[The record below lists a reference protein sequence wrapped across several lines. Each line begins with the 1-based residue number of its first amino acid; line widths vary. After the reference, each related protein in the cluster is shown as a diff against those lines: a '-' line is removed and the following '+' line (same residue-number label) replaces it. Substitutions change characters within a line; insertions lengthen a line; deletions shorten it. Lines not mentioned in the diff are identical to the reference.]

1 MQSERGG
8 CAAAPGGPRYG
19 FQGLPRNG
27 APPSRPREF
36 MDFQRNNLDHETS
49 PYLHQHRDNP
59 VHWQPWGP
67 QVLAHARK
75 HDKPILLSVGYAACH
90 WCHVMAHE
98 SFENPAIADEM
109 NRLFVNIKVDREERP
124 DIDAIYQTALH
135 LLGQQG
141 GWPLTMFLTPDG
153 EPFWGGT
160 YFPGTPRY
168 GRPGFT
174 DVLVA
179 IEDTYRNG
187 KEKVEQ
193 NRKALADALARQSDK
208 TAGPGLPADAAD
220 RAADALVRHV
230 DMRHGGIGEA
240 PKFPHVP
247 GLDLLWRAHRNGR
260 GESFARAVLI
270 TADAMAE
277 GGIYDHLGGGWAR
290 YSVDTYW
297 LAPHFEKMLYDNSQ
311 LIEHYYRL
319 WLSTGRPL
327 YRQRVAETI
336 AWLER
341 EMTTPE
347 GAFCSSLDADSL
359 DADGHSEEGA
369 FYVWQEA
376 EIDAALAGHDADLFK
391 MHYGVTAEGNWEGK
405 TILNRLAMPAPDAA
419 IEARLAPMRE
429 ILLATRAPRAR
440 PGLDDKV
447 LADWNG
453 LMIRALAR
461 AGLAMGE
468 KAWVSA
474 AQRAFHHIAATMAD
488 GDRLHHSARAGT
500 TLAVAMI
507 DDYAAMADA
516 ALALHESSGDDSLIA
531 KARAWVAI
539 ADAHYWDDKAGG
551 YFFTAD
557 DAEALIVR
565 TKTAI
570 DNATPSGNGTMV
582 GVNARLWLLT
592 GEEAYRARAEAI
604 CATFSDDVVQNP
616 LAHGVLLLNMDLL
629 NRPVQVVI
637 VGRRGEEPTDALI
650 GEVHRAGRQDL
661 VLQVVADGAPL
672 PEGHP
677 ATGKGAID
685 GKPTAYVCTGPVCSL
700 PVTDAKAL
708 TELLEAAGR
717 A

>member
-1 MQSERGG
+1 MAQ
-8 CAAAPGGPRYG
+8 APT
-19 FQGLPRNG
+19 
-27 APPSRPREF
+27 
-36 MDFQRNNLDHETS
+36 DFQRNNLDRETS

-67 QVLAHARK
+67 EVLAHARAT
-75 HDKPILLSVGYAACH
+75 DKPILLSVGYAACH

-98 SFENPAIADEM
+98 SFENPAIAAEM

-179 IEDTYRNG
+179 IEDTFRNG

-193 NRKALADALARQSDK
+193 NRKALAEALARQSDK
-208 TAGPGLPADAAD
+208 TPGPGLPADAAD
-220 RAADALVRHV
+220 QAADALVRHV
-230 DMRHGGIGEA
+230 DLRHGGIGEA

-311 LIEHYYRL
+311 LIEHYCRL
-319 WLSTGRPL
+319 WLATGRPL
-327 YRQRVAETI
+327 YRQRVAETV
-336 AWLER
+336 AWVKR
-341 EMTTPE
+341 EMTTAE

-359 DADGHSEEGA
+359 DSHGHSEEGA
-369 FYVWQEA
+369 FYVWAQA
-376 EIDAALAGHDADLFK
+376 EIEAALAGHDADLFK
-391 MHYGVTAEGNWEGK
+391 MHYGVTPEGNWEGK

-419 IEARLAPMRE
+419 IEEKLAPMRE
-429 ILLATRAPRAR
+429 VLFGVRAPRPR

-453 LMIRALAR
+453 LMIRALVR

-468 KAWVSA
+468 KSWVSA
-474 AQRAFHHIAATMAD
+474 AQRAFDHIAATMSD
-488 GDRLHHSARAGT
+488 GDRLHHSARDGK

-516 ALALHESSGDDSLIA
+516 ALALHEASGDETLIE
-531 KARAWVAI
+531 KARAWVAV
-539 ADAHYWDDKAGG
+539 ADRLYWDERAGG

-592 GEEAYRARAEAI
+592 GEESCRDRAEAI
-604 CATFSDDVVQNP
+604 CATFADDVVQNP
-616 LAHGVLLLNMDLL
+616 LAHGILLLNMDLIH
-629 NRPVQVVI
+629 RPVQVVI
-637 VGRRGEEPTDALI
+637 VGSRGEAATEALI
-650 GEVHRAGRQDL
+650 DQVRRAGRMDL
-661 VLQVVADGAPL
+661 VLQVIADGAPL
-672 PEGHP
+672 PDGHP
-677 ATGKGAID
+677 ATGKGAVD
-685 GKPTAYVCTGPVCSL
+685 GKATAYVCIGPVCSL
-700 PVTDAKAL
+700 PVTTADALAD
-708 TELLEAAGR
+708 LLEAAGR
-717 A
+717 P

>member
-1 MQSERGG
+1 M
-8 CAAAPGGPRYG
+8 APT
-19 FQGLPRNG
+19 
-27 APPSRPREF
+27 
-36 MDFQRNNLDHETS
+36 DFQRNNLDRETS

-67 QVLAHARK
+67 EALAHAREN
-75 HDKPILLSVGYAACH
+75 DKPILLSVGYAACH

-98 SFENPAIADEM
+98 SFENPAIAAEM
-109 NRLFVNIKVDREERP
+109 NRRFVNIKVDREERP

-141 GWPLTMFLTPDG
+141 GWPLTMFLTPGG

-187 KEKVEQ
+187 KDKVEQ
-193 NRKALADALARQSDK
+193 NRAALAEALARLSDK
-208 TAGPGLPADAAD
+208 TPGAGLPSDAAD
-220 RAADALVRHV
+220 QAADALVRHV
-230 DMRHGGIGEA
+230 DLRHGGIGDA

-247 GLDLLWRAHRNGR
+247 GLDLLWRAHRRGR
-260 GESFARAVLI
+260 GDSFARAVLI

-290 YSVDTYW
+290 YSVDTHW
-297 LAPHFEKMLYDNSQ
+297 LVPHFEKMLYDNSQ
-311 LIEHYYRL
+311 LIEHYTRL
-319 WLSTGRPL
+319 WLATGRPL
-327 YRQRVAETI
+327 YRQRVAETVG
-336 AWLER
+336 WLMR
-341 EMTTPE
+341 EMTTAD
-347 GAFCSSLDADSL
+347 GAFCSSLDADS
-359 DADGHSEEGA
+359 DDGHGHSEEGA
-369 FYVWQEA
+369 FYVWRED
-376 EIDAALAGHDADLFK
+376 EVDAALKDHDGDLFK
-391 MHYGVTAEGNWEGK
+391 LHYGVTAGGNWEGK

-419 IEARLAPMRE
+419 VEARLAPMRAK
-429 ILLATRAPRAR
+429 LFDVRAPRPR

-453 LMIRALAR
+453 LMIRAFVR

-468 KAWVSA
+468 KAWIAA
-474 AQRAFHHIAATMAD
+474 AQRDFDHIVATMVE
-488 GDRLHHSARAGT
+488 GDRLHHSARDGR

-516 ALALHESSGDDSLIA
+516 ALALHGASGDPALIE
-531 KARAWVAI
+531 KARAWVRI
-539 ADAHYWDDKAGG
+539 ADAHYWDKKAGG

-565 TKTAI
+565 TRTAI

-592 GEEAYRARAEAI
+592 GEESYRARAEAI
-604 CATFSDDVVQNP
+604 CATFADDVVQNP
-616 LAHGVLLLNMDLL
+616 LAHGVLLLNMDLIHE
-629 NRPVQVVI
+629 PVQVVI
-637 VGRRGEEPTDALI
+637 TGSRGEAATEALLA
-650 GEVHRAGRQDL
+650 EVHKAGRMDL
-661 VLQVVADGAPL
+661 VLQVVAHGEAL
-672 PEGHP
+672 PPGHP
-677 ATGKGAID
+677 ATGKGAVD
-685 GKPTAYVCTGPVCSL
+685 GKATAYVCTGPVCSL
-700 PVTDAKAL
+700 PVTEPAAL
-708 TELLEAAGR
+708 AELLGATS
-717 A
+717 

>member
-1 MQSERGG
+1 MAQ
-8 CAAAPGGPRYG
+8 APT
-19 FQGLPRNG
+19 
-27 APPSRPREF
+27 
-36 MDFQRNNLDHETS
+36 DFQRNNLDRETS

-67 QVLAHARK
+67 EVLAHARAT
-75 HDKPILLSVGYAACH
+75 DKPILLSVGYAACH

-98 SFENPAIADEM
+98 SFENPAIAAEM

-179 IEDTYRNG
+179 IEDTFRNG

-193 NRKALADALARQSDK
+193 NRKALADALARLSNK
-208 TAGPGLPADAAD
+208 TPGPGLPADAAD
-220 RAADALVRHV
+220 QAADALVRHV
-230 DMRHGGIGEA
+230 DLRHGGIGEA

-311 LIEHYYRL
+311 LIEYYSRL
-319 WLSTGRPL
+319 WLATGRPL
-327 YRQRVAETI
+327 YRQRVAETV
-336 AWLER
+336 AWVKR
-341 EMTTPE
+341 EMTTAE

-359 DADGHSEEGA
+359 DSHGHSEEGA
-369 FYVWQEA
+369 FYVWTQA
-376 EIDAALAGHDADLFK
+376 EIEAVLAGHDADLFK
-391 MHYGVTAEGNWEGK
+391 MHYGVTPEGNWEGK

-419 IEARLAPMRE
+419 IEEKLAPMRE
-429 ILLATRAPRAR
+429 VLFGVRAPRPR

-453 LMIRALAR
+453 LMIRALVR

-468 KAWVSA
+468 KCWVSA
-474 AQRAFHHIAATMAD
+474 AQRAFDHIAATMSD
-488 GDRLHHSARAGT
+488 GDRLHHSARDGK
-500 TLAVAMI
+500 TLDVAMI

-516 ALALHESSGDDSLIA
+516 ALALHEASSDETLIE
-531 KARAWVAI
+531 KARAWVAV
-539 ADAHYWDDKAGG
+539 ADRHYWDERAGG

-592 GEEAYRARAEAI
+592 GEESCRDRAEAI
-604 CATFSDDVVQNP
+604 CATFADDVVQNP
-616 LAHGVLLLNMDLL
+616 LAHGILLLNMDLIH
-629 NRPVQVVI
+629 RPVQVVI
-637 VGRRGEEPTDALI
+637 VGSRGEAATEALI
-650 GEVHRAGRQDL
+650 DQVRRAGRMDL
-661 VLQVVADGAPL
+661 VLQVIADGAPL
-672 PEGHP
+672 PDGHP
-677 ATGKGAID
+677 ATGKGAVD
-685 GKPTAYVCTGPVCSL
+685 GKATAYVCIGPVCSL
-700 PVTDAKAL
+700 PVTTADALAD
-708 TELLEAAGR
+708 LLEAAGR
-717 A
+717 P

>member
-1 MQSERGG
+1 MS
-8 CAAAPGGPRYG
+8 
-19 FQGLPRNG
+19 RN
-27 APPSRPREF
+27 R
-36 MDFQRNNLDHETS
+36 LDEETS
-49 PYLHQHRDNP
+49 PYLLQHAGNP
-59 VHWQPWGP
+59 VHWYGWGP
-67 QVLAHARK
+67 EALAAAQAADR
-75 HDKPILLSVGYAACH
+75 PILLSVGYAACH

-98 SFENPAIADEM
+98 CFENPEIAALM
-109 NRLFVNIKVDREERP
+109 NELFVNVKVDREERP
-124 DIDAIYQTALH
+124 DIDTIYMNALH

-179 IEDTYRNG
+179 IEDTFRNG

-193 NRKALADALARQSDK
+193 NRKALAEALARQSDK
-208 TAGPGLPADAAD
+208 TPGPGLPADAAD
-220 RAADALVRHV
+220 QAADALVRHF
-230 DMRHGGIGEA
+230 DLRRGGIGEA
-240 PKFPHVP
+240 PNFPHVP

-311 LIEHYYRL
+311 LIEYYCRL
-319 WLSTGRPL
+319 WLATGRPL
-327 YRQRVAETI
+327 YRQRVAETV
-336 AWLER
+336 AWVKR
-341 EMTTPE
+341 EMTTAE

-359 DADGHSEEGA
+359 DSHGHSEEGA
-369 FYVWQEA
+369 FYVWAQA
-376 EIDAALAGHDADLFK
+376 EIEAALAGHDADLFK
-391 MHYGVTAEGNWEGK
+391 MHYGVTPEGNWEGK

-419 IEARLAPMRE
+419 IEEKLAPMRE
-429 ILLATRAPRAR
+429 VLFGVRAPRPR

-453 LMIRALAR
+453 LMIRALVR

-468 KAWVSA
+468 KSWVSA
-474 AQRAFHHIAATMAD
+474 AQRAFDHIAATMSD
-488 GDRLHHSARAGT
+488 GDRLHHSARDGK

-516 ALALHESSGDDSLIA
+516 ALALHEASGDETLIE
-531 KARAWVAI
+531 KARAWVAV
-539 ADAHYWDDKAGG
+539 ADRLYWDERAGG

-592 GEEAYRARAEAI
+592 GEESCRDRAEAI
-604 CATFSDDVVQNP
+604 CATFADDVVQNP
-616 LAHGVLLLNMDLL
+616 LAHGILLLNMDLIH
-629 NRPVQVVI
+629 RPVQVVI
-637 VGRRGEEPTDALI
+637 VGSRGEAATEALI
-650 GEVHRAGRQDL
+650 DQVRRAGRMDL
-661 VLQVVADGAPL
+661 VLQVIADGAPL
-672 PEGHP
+672 PDGHP
-677 ATGKGAID
+677 ATGKGAVD
-685 GKPTAYVCTGPVCSL
+685 GKATAYVCIGPVCSL
-700 PVTDAKAL
+700 PVTTADALAD
-708 TELLEAAGR
+708 LLEAAGR
-717 A
+717 P